1 MSKPAV
7 RAVVQTGARQLEMR
21 EFPWPDVGED
31 AAVLR
36 VEACGICGSD
46 VEQYRGN
53 LERLGM
59 VRYPFVPGHEPLGV
73 IAEIGTSAAERWG
86 VGVGDRVAVEPVIPC
101 GHCEACLRGMR
112 TTCTGWGRMMSYGF
126 VEVDVEPALW
136 GGYADYMYLHPNSV
150 LHPMSAD
157 LPAEIAVMFNPL
169 GAGVRWGAEAPGTGL
184 GDTVVIFGAGQRGL
198 ACVVAARA
206 VGAGQIIVTD
216 VSSASEK
223 LELAQTLG
231 ADAVLRADVDD
242 IVASIDSLTGGRLAD
257 VVVDVSTMAS
267 QPLLDALDVVRPG
280 GTVIVAG
287 VKGGKAIPGF
297 VSDKLILKSITMRG
311 VFSVETKA
319 YVQAI
324 RLIESGRFPLES
336 IHSGT
341 FPLTHAEHALQLLGG
356 EVPGSSAIHLAL
368 TPERPT
374 EAVS

>member
-1 MSKPAV
+1 
-7 RAVVQTGARQLEMR
+7 
-21 EFPWPDVGED
+21 
-31 AAVLR
+31 
-36 VEACGICGSD
+36 
-46 VEQYRGN
+46 
-53 LERLGM
+53 
-59 VRYPFVPGHEPLGV
+59 
-73 IAEIGTSAAERWG
+73 
-86 VGVGDRVAVEPVIPC
+86 
-101 GHCEACLRGMR
+101 
-112 TTCTGWGRMMSYGF
+112 MMSYGF

-157 LPAEIAVMFNPL
+157 LPPEIAVMFNPL
-169 GAGVRWGAEAPGTGL
+169 GAGVRWGAEAPGTRL

-223 LELAQTLG
+223 LELAQALG

-257 VVVDVSTMAS
+257 VVIDVSAMAS

-311 VFSVETKA
+311 VFSVETTA

-324 RLIESGRFPLES
+324 RLIESGRYPLES

-356 EVPGSSAIHLAL
+356 EIPGSSAIHLAL